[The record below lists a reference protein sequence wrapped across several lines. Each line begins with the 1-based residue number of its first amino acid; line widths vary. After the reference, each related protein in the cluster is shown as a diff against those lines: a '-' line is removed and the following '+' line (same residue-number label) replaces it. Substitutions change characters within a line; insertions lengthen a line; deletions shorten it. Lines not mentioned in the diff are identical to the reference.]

1 MSLFENKK
9 DCPIVE
15 SFIWECI
22 GFDYSDFAGVK
33 ELSFSEYEDFHD
45 FKISFNTDCFKI
57 PKYNSGIKFKTIF

>member
-33 ELSFSEYEDFHD
+33 ELSFSELLTLRSLIDHQLSTLNKKGE
-45 FKISFNTDCFKI
+45 
-57 PKYNSGIKFKTIF
+57 